1 MTEHAL
7 EIIRTLAMK
16 RTVKGLSQQALAER
30 AKDSLGYI
38 ARLETGHYDPK
49 AEHAAEARQGPR
61 HLGDGPAGV
70 A

>member
-1 MTEHAL
+1 
-7 EIIRTLAMK
+7 MK

-38 ARLETGHYDPK
+38 ARLETCHYDPK